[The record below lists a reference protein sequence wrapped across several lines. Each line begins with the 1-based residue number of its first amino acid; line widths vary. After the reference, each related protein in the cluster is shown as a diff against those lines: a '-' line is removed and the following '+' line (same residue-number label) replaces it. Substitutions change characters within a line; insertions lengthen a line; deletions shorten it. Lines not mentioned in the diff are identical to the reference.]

1 MNSWVWFL
9 FLDDCSC
16 EYRAECGVLSSK
28 HVLRNGTELIL
39 ILMFQIM
46 HFEKKTGLED

>member
-1 MNSWVWFL
+1 MIVHVNT
-9 FLDDCSC
+9 
-16 EYRAECGVLSSK
+16 EEEAECGVLSSK

-46 HFEKKTGLED
+46 HFEKRQV